1 MTEPERLINDK
12 KRLES
17 MHERYGVCSASCGT
31 CSNFIKR
38 EAGRTCCKCLIYGD
52 YFGELSDWRA
62 YWIGC
67 GHINQPLKRDEE
79 VVLAPSIKRGEAKTR
94 NAKILLRGKK
104 AFCLHPREKT

>member
-62 YWIGC
+62 YWLGC
-67 GHINQPLKRDEE
+67 GHINQPLKEDEGT
-79 VVLAPSIKRGEAKTR
+79 VLALYNHKSQWKTNLAKACSR
-94 NAKILLRGKK
+94 KLGRPRKEKK
-104 AFCLHPREKT
+104 P